1 MMASSQKPMFPSPA
15 SSSRIDQVQVCDWP
29 SLGRRLI
36 LPGNQSLCPGMGV
49 AVWTELVSGPPWE
62 EGGGQPRQPQTM
74 ATTVAKDTG
83 SQEGP
88 RAIREK
94 IVKEK
99 SVFIRQAERQR
110 VGRISGSGARG
121 NLGVT

>member
-1 MMASSQKPMFPSPA
+1 
-15 SSSRIDQVQVCDWP
+15 
-29 SLGRRLI
+29 
-36 LPGNQSLCPGMGV
+36 
-49 AVWTELVSGPPWE
+49 
-62 EGGGQPRQPQTM
+62 M